1 MLTFPGAPPDIG
13 CTWVHYSFSTTF
25 GSRRVRSSVCV
36 FLVVDDTTC
45 ICVRLPCVYVSCIRV
60 DTRVFPLSFHASV
73 LPSLSTLSTSILVY
87 SFTLTR
93 LSSLSLSLSW
103 FTSDST
109 SLSLSLSLFFL
120 FLTLPIFPLFSL
132 RLPLS
137 TTPRQIRRTYVAYLR
152 LSLSSATR
160 ACSTRVA

>member
-93 LSSLSLSLSW
+93 LSSLSLSLLVYIRFNVSVA
-103 FTSDST
+103 
-109 SLSLSLSLFFL
+109 LALSLFSFFNL
-120 FLTLPIFPLFSL
+120 
-132 RLPLS
+132 
-137 TTPRQIRRTYVAYLR
+137 AYLPPLLAPSPSFNHPSPDTSYVR
-152 LSLSSATR
+152 SISPSLALFGDAS
-160 ACSTRVA
+160 V